1 MDKSNKIRRLAA
13 ALTAGVMTSSTTGA
27 FAQQTFAD
35 VSKNVITSAA
45 GLPQMIE
52 TVAYVGGIGL
62 GVAGVFKLKNH
73 VDNPAQHPM
82 KDGLV
87 RLGAGGGLLAR
98 PYLTQTMA
106 GSINNG
112 QGNNQFAEGTFAAPT
127 PSFSTTGG

>member
-87 RLGAGGGLLAR
+87 RLGAGGGLLAL

-112 QGNNQFAEGTFAAPT
+112 QGNQQFSAGLFSAPT
-127 PSFSTTGG
+127 TTFNGG